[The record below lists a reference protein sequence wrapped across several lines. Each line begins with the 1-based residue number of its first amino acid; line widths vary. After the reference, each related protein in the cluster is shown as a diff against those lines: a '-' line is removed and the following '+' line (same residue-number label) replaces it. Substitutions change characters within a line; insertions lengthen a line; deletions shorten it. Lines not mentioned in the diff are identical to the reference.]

1 MPPSTPHSSQTNNTV
16 PSISEPI
23 TTTHT
28 LAYPRTHAYATLLNA
43 TNPFPYCSPPI
54 PNSSLLP
61 QYHLAVRT
69 TLKSTHMHRSLLLPA
84 HGTGFWQNC
93 TLSYYGIGGCVAGL
107 VSPDAAYC
115 VPTCTAFT
123 LAPKPLMLQTN
134 LSVRRQT
141 LIQQH
146 CVLFWNTWI
155 ANNNTRANLNNL
167 NKPQQPQQT
176 STNLNN
182 LNKLQQ
188 PQQTSTNFNKPQQS
202 QQPQQTSTTSTTL
215 TNFNNLNNLNKPQ
228 QTSTN
233 LNNLNKP
240 QQTSHC
246 SEFSKEDAPAVT
258 PCSSPLATFPRTNTS
273 GWQTSAPILRRAN
286 RKFAPGFHT
295 KSLHET
301 RKCQGLPLK
310 QVGKCLCNSV
320 QIPFPW
326 H

>member
-182 LNKLQQ
+182 LNK
-188 PQQTSTNFNKPQQS
+188 
-202 QQPQQTSTTSTTL
+202 
-215 TNFNNLNNLNKPQ
+215 
-228 QTSTN
+228 
-233 LNNLNKP
+233 P